1 MAKGYRN
8 TLFTS
13 VKTPRVPLN
22 RFDLSF
28 DRIGT
33 FKMGKLYP
41 IICKEMLPG
50 DRFRV
55 RTDSLVRT
63 MPLSSPAFGR
73 LRMYIHYFFVPNRLV
88 WDNWEDFI
96 TGGESGED
104 THVPPYLPWNKL
116 SSMDMLVRS
125 DNNGSGNWIYKPE
138 DGLVSAFGLPVQ
150 PYSGGNFAD
159 AGVLNGINTT
169 APVSALPFRG
179 YRLIWNEY
187 YRDQNVDDELDI
199 NASADGD
206 LSSNYK
212 ENGSNWKA
220 GLFGDLLSR
229 RWLKDYFTSALPTP
243 QRGPDVQLPIVGEGG
258 TIQADGPLKLMVQ
271 NQGTGGTTT
280 TSSVFTP
287 DLNVGLGNTTGI
299 GISSSVNDQFPVEKD
314 HSDLM
319 YASGLTTAGGSVVAA
334 TINDLRRAIALQR
347 FYEISARAGSRYIET
362 IMGHFHVR
370 SSDARLQRPEYLGGG
385 VTDINIGEVLQTS
398 ATDQTSPQ
406 GNMAGRG
413 FGVGRSNQCTY
424 RAEEHGYLFG
434 IMSIIPEPY
443 YFQGIDKDW
452 TRQSRVDYY
461 WPSFAHLGEQE
472 IDKSELCVC
481 SSDVDADMYGKLFGY
496 APRYAEYKFS
506 KNIITGLL
514 RGSLGNWTFARRIS
528 DPNLNAAL
536 LEVPQVNNP
545 FAVQDEDTDKFI
557 VWFSNEI
564 RALRPMPFFGTP
576 SI

>member
-41 IICKEMLPG
+41 VICKEMLPG

-88 WDNWEDFI
+88 WDHWEDFI

-104 THVPPYLPWNKL
+104 THVPPYVQW
-116 SSMDMLVRS
+116 SDLVGGDFQARS
-125 DNNGSGNWIYKPE
+125 KSDSAGNWTYTPE
-138 DGLVSAFGLPVQ
+138 DGLVAAFGLPVQ
-150 PYSGGNFAD
+150 PYAGSNVVE
-159 AGVLNGINTT
+159 AGVANGISTT

-187 YRDQNVDDELDI
+187 YRDQNVDDELPIATDKDGKYLI
-199 NASADGD
+199 DGIGDAGFKASI
-206 LSSNYK
+206 
-212 ENGSNWKA
+212 
-220 GLFGDLLSR
+220 FGDLLSR

-258 TIQADGPLKLMVQ
+258 TIQADGPLKLMIQ
-271 NQGTGGTTT
+271 NQGTGSTTT
-280 TSSVFTP
+280 SSSVFTP

-299 GISSSVNDQFPVEKD
+299 GISSSVDDQFPVEKD
-314 HSDLM
+314 HTDLM

-385 VTDINIGEVLQTS
+385 VTNIDIGEVLQTS

-413 FGVGRSNQCTY
+413 FGIGRSNQCTY

-443 YFQGIDKDW
+443 YYQGIDKEW

-472 IDKSELCVC
+472 IDKSELSVGT
-481 SSDVDADMYGKLFGY
+481 SDGETDTYGKLFGY

-514 RGSLGNWTFARRIS
+514 RGSLANWTFARKIS
-528 DPNLNAAL
+528 DPNLNAAF

-545 FAVQDEDTDKFI
+545 FAVQDEETDKFI
-557 VWFSNEI
+557 IWFYNDI

>member
-33 FKMGKLYP
+33 YKMGKLYP

-88 WDNWEDFI
+88 WDHWEDFI

-104 THVPPYLPWNKL
+104 THVSPYVQW
-116 SSMDMLVRS
+116 SDLVGGDFQSRS
-125 DNNGSGNWIYKPE
+125 KSDTEGNWTYKPE
-138 DGLVSAFGLPVQ
+138 DGLVAAFGLPAQ
-150 PYSGGNFAD
+150 PYAGSNVVE
-159 AGVLNGINTT
+159 AGVANGISTT
-169 APVSALPFRG
+169 TPVSVLPFRG

-187 YRDQNVDDELDI
+187 YRDQNVDDELPIDT
-199 NASADGD
+199 AADGKLD
-206 LSSNYK
+206 ITAWGDEK
-212 ENGSNWKA
+212 FKGSI
-220 GLFGDLLSR
+220 LGDLLSR

-258 TIQADGPLKLMVQ
+258 TIQADGPLKLMIQ
-271 NQGTGGTTT
+271 NQGVGSTTT

-314 HSDLM
+314 HTDLM

-385 VTDINIGEVLQTS
+385 VTDINVGEVLQTS

-413 FGVGRSNQCTY
+413 FGIGRSNQCTY

-434 IMSIIPEPY
+434 IMSIIPEPFY
-443 YFQGIDKDW
+443 YQGIDKEW

-472 IDKSELCVC
+472 IDKSELSVGT
-481 SSDVDADMYGKLFGY
+481 SDGETDTYGKLFGY

-514 RGSLGNWTFARRIS
+514 RGSLANWTFARKIS
-528 DPNLNAAL
+528 DPNLNAAF
-536 LEVPQVNNP
+536 LEIPQVNNP

-557 VWFSNEI
+557 IWLSNDI

>member
-1 MAKGYRN
+1 
-8 TLFTS
+8 
-13 VKTPRVPLN
+13 
-22 RFDLSF
+22 
-28 DRIGT
+28 
-33 FKMGKLYP
+33 MGKLYP

-104 THVPPYLPWNKL
+104 THVPPYVQW
-116 SSMDMLVRS
+116 SDLVGGDFQSRS
-125 DNNGSGNWIYKPE
+125 KSDGKGTWTYTPE
-138 DGLVSAFGLPVQ
+138 DGLVAAFGLPAQ
-150 PYSGGNFAD
+150 PYAGSNVAE
-159 AGVLNGINTT
+159 AGVANGISTT
-169 APVSALPFRG
+169 TPISALPFRG

-187 YRDQNVDDELDI
+187 YRDQNIDDELPVATDK
-199 NASADGD
+199 DGKYLID
-206 LSSNYK
+206 GIGDAAFKSSI
-212 ENGSNWKA
+212 
-220 GLFGDLLSR
+220 FGDLLSR

-258 TIQADGPLKLMVQ
+258 TIHADGPLKLMIQ
-271 NQGTGGTTT
+271 NQGTGSTTT

-314 HSDLM
+314 HTDLM

-413 FGVGRSNQCTY
+413 FGIGRSNQCTY

-443 YFQGIDKDW
+443 YYQGIDKEW

-472 IDKSELCVC
+472 IDKSELSVGT
-481 SSDVDADMYGKLFGY
+481 SDGETDTYGKLFGY

-514 RGSLGNWTFARRIS
+514 RGSLANWTFARKIS
-528 DPNLNAAL
+528 DPNLNAAF

-545 FAVQDEDTDKFI
+545 FAVQGEETDKFI
-557 VWFSNEI
+557 IWFSNDI

>member
-33 FKMGKLYP
+33 YKMGKLYP

-88 WDNWEDFI
+88 WDHWEDFI

-104 THVPPYLPWNKL
+104 THVPPYLPW
-116 SSMDMLVRS
+116 STLVGADFQARS
-125 DNNGSGNWIYKPE
+125 KSDATGNWTYKPE
-138 DGLVSAFGLPVQ
+138 DGLVAAFGLPAQ
-150 PYSGGNFAD
+150 PYAGNNVAE
-159 AGVLNGINTT
+159 AGVANGISTT
-169 APVSALPFRG
+169 TPVSVLPFRA

-187 YRDQNVDDELDI
+187 YRDQNVDDELPIDT
-199 NASADGD
+199 AADGEQD
-206 LSSNYK
+206 IAAWGDEK
-212 ENGSNWKA
+212 FKGSI
-220 GLFGDLLSR
+220 LGDLLSR

-258 TIQADGPLKLMVQ
+258 TIQADGPLKLLIQ
-271 NQGTGGTTT
+271 NKGTGSTTSP
-280 TSSVFTP
+280 SSVFSP

-314 HSDLM
+314 HTDLM

-385 VTDINIGEVLQTS
+385 VTDINVGEVLQTS

-413 FGVGRSNQCTY
+413 FGIGRSNQCTY

-434 IMSIIPEPY
+434 IMSIIPEPFY
-443 YFQGIDKDW
+443 YQGIDKEW

-472 IDKSELCVC
+472 IDKSELSVGT
-481 SSDVDADMYGKLFGY
+481 SDGETDTYGKLFGY

-514 RGSLGNWTFARRIS
+514 RGSLANWTFARKIS
-528 DPNLNAAL
+528 DPNLNAAF
-536 LEVPQVNNP
+536 LEIPQVNNP

-557 VWFSNEI
+557 VWLSNDI

>member
-1 MAKGYRN
+1 
-8 TLFTS
+8 
-13 VKTPRVPLN
+13 
-22 RFDLSF
+22 
-28 DRIGT
+28 
-33 FKMGKLYP
+33 MGKLYP

-104 THVPPYLPWNKL
+104 THVPPYVQW
-116 SSMDMLVRS
+116 SDLVGGDFQSRS
-125 DNNGSGNWIYKPE
+125 KSDSAGNWTYTPE
-138 DGLVSAFGLPVQ
+138 DGLVAAFGLPAQ
-150 PYSGGNFAD
+150 PYAGSNVVE
-159 AGVLNGINTT
+159 AGVANGISTT
-169 APVSALPFRG
+169 TPISALPFRG

-187 YRDQNVDDELDI
+187 YRDQNVDDELPIATDK
-199 NASADGD
+199 DGKYLID
-206 LSSNYK
+206 GIGDAAFK
-212 ENGSNWKA
+212 ESI
-220 GLFGDLLSR
+220 FGDLLSR

-258 TIQADGPLKLMVQ
+258 TIQADGPLKLMIQ
-271 NQGTGGTTT
+271 NQGTGSPTT
-280 TSSVFTP
+280 TSSVFAP

-299 GISSSVNDQFPVEKD
+299 GISSSVNDQFPIEKD
-314 HSDLM
+314 HTDLM

-398 ATDQTSPQ
+398 ATDGTSPQ

-443 YFQGIDKDW
+443 YYQGIDKDW
-452 TRQSRVDYY
+452 TRLSRVDYY

-472 IDKSELCVC
+472 IDKSELCVGT
-481 SSDVDADMYGKLFGY
+481 SDGETDTFGKLFGY

-514 RGSLGNWTFARRIS
+514 RGSLANWTFARKIS
-528 DPNLNAAL
+528 DPNLNAAF
-536 LEVPQVNNP
+536 LEIPQVNNP
-545 FAVQDEDTDKFI
+545 FAVQDEETDKFI
-557 VWFSNEI
+557 IWFSNDI

>member
-116 SSMDMLVRS
+116 SQTDISVRAKS
-125 DNNGSGNWIYKPE
+125 DAEGNWTYDPGDSIAA
-138 DGLVSAFGLPVQ
+138 AFGLPLQ
-150 PYSGGNFAD
+150 PFFGSMVSGGVA
-159 AGVLNGINTT
+159 NGSNTT
-169 APVSALPFRG
+169 TPVSALPFRG

-187 YRDQNVDDELDI
+187 YRDQNIDDELEI
-199 NASADGD
+199 NTSGDGD
-206 LSSNYK
+206 LSSSYP
-212 ENGSNWKA
+212 ENGSNWKE

-258 TIQADGPLKLMVQ
+258 TIQADGPLKLLIQ
-271 NQGTGGTTT
+271 NQGTGEISKN
-280 TSSVFTP
+280 TSAFVP
-287 DLNVGLGNTTGI
+287 DVNKGLGNTTSI
-299 GISSSVNDQFPVEKD
+299 NIAESSTDQFPLDVQ
-314 HSDLM
+314 HTDLM

-398 ATDQTSPQ
+398 ATDQTSRRVTWPDVVLVSVVRISVPIVQ
-406 GNMAGRG
+406 RNMAICSASC
-413 FGVGRSNQCTY
+413 RSFRSRTISKASTRIGLV
-424 RAEEHGYLFG
+424 RAVWITTGPLLLISE
-434 IMSIIPEPY
+434 
-443 YFQGIDKDW
+443 
-452 TRQSRVDYY
+452 SRRLTNR
-461 WPSFAHLGEQE
+461 SFVSVLPTEMWIHTVSCLVMLPGM
-472 IDKSELCVC
+472 LNT
-481 SSDVDADMYGKLFGY
+481 SSVRISLPVF
-496 APRYAEYKFS
+496 FVVHWL
-506 KNIITGLL
+506 TGLL
-514 RGSLGNWTFARRIS
+514 PVRSLI
-528 DPNLNAAL
+528 L
-536 LEVPQVNNP
+536 
-545 FAVQDEDTDKFI
+545 I
-557 VWFSNEI
+557 
-564 RALRPMPFFGTP
+564 
-576 SI
+576 

>member
-104 THVPPYLPWNKL
+104 THVPPYVAWNNL
-116 SSMDMLVRS
+116 SIANL
-125 DNNGSGNWIYKPE
+125 SGYASPGADDSIIYEPGN
-138 DGLVSAFGLPVQ
+138 GLVAAFGLPVQ
-150 PYSGGNFAD
+150 PSSGNTDTIGK
-159 AGVLNGINTT
+159 VNGITT
-169 APVSALPFRG
+169 TTPVSVLPFRA

-187 YRDQNVDDELDI
+187 YRDQNIDDELPID
-199 NASADGD
+199 SDVDGEYTFPF
-206 LSSNYK
+206 SYTSEAYR
-212 ENGSNWKA
+212 GSI
-220 GLFGDLLSR
+220 FGDLLSR

-258 TIQADGPLKLMVQ
+258 TIQADGPLKLMIQ
-271 NQGTGGTTT
+271 NEGTGGTTT
-280 TSSVFTP
+280 ASSVFTP

-314 HSDLM
+314 HTDLM
-319 YASGLTTAGGSVVAA
+319 YASGLMTAGGSVVAA

-472 IDKSELCVC
+472 IDKSELCVGDLN
-481 SSDVDADMYGKLFGY
+481 SGADQYGKLFGY

-514 RGSLGNWTFARRIS
+514 RGSLANWTFARSIS
-528 DPNLNAAL
+528 SPNLNAAF

-545 FAVQDEDTDKFI
+545 FAVRDEETDKFI
-557 VWFSNEI
+557 IWFSNDI

>member
-104 THVPPYLPWNKL
+104 THVPPYVAWNNL
-116 SSMDMLVRS
+116 SIANL
-125 DNNGSGNWIYKPE
+125 SGYASAGADDTIIYGPE
-138 DGLVSAFGLPVQ
+138 NGLVAAFGLPVQ
-150 PYSGGNFAD
+150 PSSGNTDTIGR
-159 AGVLNGINTT
+159 VNGISTT
-169 APVSALPFRG
+169 TPVSVLPFRA

-187 YRDQNVDDELDI
+187 YRDQNIDDELPID
-199 NASADGD
+199 SGVDGEYTFPF
-206 LSSNYK
+206 NYSP
-212 ENGSNWKA
+212 EEYRGSI
-220 GLFGDLLSR
+220 FGDLLSR

-258 TIQADGPLKLMVQ
+258 TIQADGPLKLMIQ
-271 NQGTGGTTT
+271 NDGTGGMTSA
-280 TSSVFTP
+280 SSVFTP
-287 DLNVGLGNTTGI
+287 DLNVGLGNTTSI

-314 HSDLM
+314 HTDLM

-398 ATDQTSPQ
+398 ATDPTSPQ

-472 IDKSELCVC
+472 IDKSELCV
-481 SSDVDADMYGKLFGY
+481 SDLNSGVNQYGKLFGY

-514 RGSLGNWTFARRIS
+514 RGSLANWTFARSIS
-528 DPNLNAAL
+528 SPNLNAAF

-545 FAVQDEDTDKFI
+545 FAVRDEDTDKFI

>member
-1 MAKGYRN
+1 
-8 TLFTS
+8 
-13 VKTPRVPLN
+13 
-22 RFDLSF
+22 
-28 DRIGT
+28 
-33 FKMGKLYP
+33 MGKLYP

-73 LRMYIHYFFVPNRLV
+73 LRMYVHYFFVPNRLV

-104 THVPPYLPWNKL
+104 THVPPYVQWSDLIGG
-116 SSMDMLVRS
+116 DFQARS
-125 DNNGSGNWIYKPE
+125 KSDTEGNWTYTPE
-138 DGLVSAFGLPVQ
+138 DGLVAAFGLPAQ
-150 PYSGGNFAD
+150 PYAGSNVVE
-159 AGVLNGINTT
+159 AGVANGISTT

-187 YRDQNVDDELDI
+187 YRDQNVDDELPIATDK
-199 NASADGD
+199 DGKYLID
-206 LSSNYK
+206 GIGDAAFK
-212 ENGSNWKA
+212 ESI
-220 GLFGDLLSR
+220 FGDLLSR

-258 TIQADGPLKLMVQ
+258 TIQADGPLKLMIQ
-271 NQGTGGTTT
+271 NQGTGSTTT

-314 HSDLM
+314 HTDLM

-362 IMGHFHVR
+362 IMGHFNVR

-385 VTDINIGEVLQTS
+385 VTDINVGEVLQTS
-398 ATDQTSPQ
+398 ATDETSPQ

-413 FGVGRSNQCTY
+413 FGIGRSNQCTY

-443 YFQGIDKDW
+443 YYQGIDKEW

-472 IDKSELCVC
+472 IDKSELSVGT
-481 SSDVDADMYGKLFGY
+481 SDGETDTFGQLFGY

-514 RGSLGNWTFARRIS
+514 RGSLANWTFARKIS
-528 DPNLNAAL
+528 DPNLNAAF

-545 FAVQDEDTDKFI
+545 FAVQDEETDKFI
-557 VWFSNEI
+557 IWFSNDI

>member
-1 MAKGYRN
+1 MADDK
-8 TLFTS
+8 L
-13 VKTPRVPLN
+13 KTGPEPPGP
-22 RFDLSF
+22 
-28 DRIGT
+28 DR
-33 FKMGKLYP
+33 
-41 IICKEMLPG
+41 PG
-50 DRFRV
+50 DAPV
-55 RTDSLVRT
+55 KEAPPIQEPPVQETDAPGKT
-63 MPLSSPAFGR
+63 QEPAAPG
-73 LRMYIHYFFVPNRLV
+73 
-88 WDNWEDFI
+88 
-96 TGGESGED
+96 TGPALQAEQSVIPGMGED
-104 THVPPYLPWNKL
+104 NPA
-116 SSMDMLVRS
+116 R
-125 DNNGSGNWIYKPE
+125 
-138 DGLVSAFGLPVQ
+138 
-150 PYSGGNFAD
+150 
-159 AGVLNGINTT
+159 
-169 APVSALPFRG
+169 SALGEVVVDFDKINELMSQRQAAAHGAVDKLKAPATDKDG
-179 YRLIWNEY
+179 KYLIGG
-187 YRDQNVDDELDI
+187 I
-199 NASADGD
+199 GD
-206 LSSNYK
+206 AAFKSSI
-212 ENGSNWKA
+212 
-220 GLFGDLLSR
+220 FGDLLSR

-258 TIQADGPLKLMVQ
+258 TIQADGPLKLMIQ
-271 NQGTGGTTT
+271 NQGTGSTTT

-314 HSDLM
+314 HTDLM

-413 FGVGRSNQCTY
+413 FGIGRSNQCTY

-443 YFQGIDKDW
+443 YYQGIDKEW

-472 IDKSELCVC
+472 IDKSELSVGT
-481 SSDVDADMYGKLFGY
+481 SDGETDTFGQLFGY

-514 RGSLGNWTFARRIS
+514 RGSLANWTFARKIS
-528 DPNLNAAL
+528 DPNLNAAF
-536 LEVPQVNNP
+536 LEIPQVNNP

-557 VWFSNEI
+557 IWFSNDI

>member
-1 MAKGYRN
+1 
-8 TLFTS
+8 
-13 VKTPRVPLN
+13 
-22 RFDLSF
+22 
-28 DRIGT
+28 
-33 FKMGKLYP
+33 MGKLYP

-104 THVPPYLPWNKL
+104 THVPPYVQW
-116 SSMDMLVRS
+116 SDLVGGDFQSRS
-125 DNNGSGNWIYKPE
+125 KSDGKGTWTYTPE
-138 DGLVSAFGLPVQ
+138 DGLVAAFGLPAQ
-150 PYSGGNFAD
+150 PYVGSNVAE
-159 AGVLNGINTT
+159 AGVANGISTT
-169 APVSALPFRG
+169 TPISALPFRG

-187 YRDQNVDDELDI
+187 YRDQNIDDELPVATDK
-199 NASADGD
+199 DGKYLID
-206 LSSNYK
+206 GIGDAAFKSSI
-212 ENGSNWKA
+212 
-220 GLFGDLLSR
+220 FGDLLSR

-258 TIQADGPLKLMVQ
+258 TIQADGPLKLMIQ
-271 NQGTGGTTT
+271 NQGTGSTTT

-314 HSDLM
+314 HTDLM

-413 FGVGRSNQCTY
+413 FGIGRSNQCTY

-443 YFQGIDKDW
+443 YYQGIDKEW

-472 IDKSELCVC
+472 IDKSELSVGT
-481 SSDVDADMYGKLFGY
+481 SDGETDTYGKLFGY

-514 RGSLGNWTFARRIS
+514 RGSLANWTFARKIS
-528 DPNLNAAL
+528 DPNLNAAF

-545 FAVQDEDTDKFI
+545 FAVQGEETDKFI
-557 VWFSNEI
+557 IWFSNDI

>member
-33 FKMGKLYP
+33 YKMGKLYP

-88 WDNWEDFI
+88 WDHWEDFI

-104 THVPPYLPWNKL
+104 THVPPYLPWSTLIGADFQARSK
-116 SSMDMLVRS
+116 S
-125 DNNGSGNWIYKPE
+125 DNAGNWTYKPE
-138 DGLVSAFGLPVQ
+138 DGLVAAFGLPAQ
-150 PYSGGNFAD
+150 PY
-159 AGVLNGINTT
+159 AGSNVAEVGVANGISTT
-169 APVSALPFRG
+169 TPVSVLPFRA

-187 YRDQNVDDELDI
+187 YRDQNVDDELPIDT
-199 NASADGD
+199 AADGEQD
-206 LSSNYK
+206 VTAWGDEK
-212 ENGSNWKA
+212 FKGSI
-220 GLFGDLLSR
+220 LGDLLSR

-258 TIQADGPLKLMVQ
+258 TIQADGPLKLMIQ
-271 NQGTGGTTT
+271 NQGTGSVTTD
-280 TSSVFTP
+280 SSVFTP
-287 DLNVGLGNTTGI
+287 DFNVGLGNTTGI
-299 GISSSVNDQFPVEKD
+299 GISNSVNDQFPVEKN
-314 HSDLM
+314 HTDLM

-398 ATDQTSPQ
+398 ATDQASPQ

-443 YFQGIDKDW
+443 YYQGIDKEW

-472 IDKSELCVC
+472 IDKSELSVGT
-481 SSDVDADMYGKLFGY
+481 SDGETNTYGKLFGY

-514 RGSLGNWTFARRIS
+514 RGSLANWTFARKIS
-528 DPNLNAAL
+528 DPNLNAAF
-536 LEVPQVNNP
+536 LEIPQVNNP

-557 VWFSNEI
+557 IWLSNDI

>member
-104 THVPPYLPWNKL
+104 THVPPYAQWSDLIGA
-116 SSMDMLVRS
+116 DFQARS
-125 DNNGSGNWIYKPE
+125 KSDDKGNWTYTPE
-138 DGLVSAFGLPVQ
+138 DGLVAAFGLPAQ
-150 PYSGGNFAD
+150 PYAGSNVAD
-159 AGVLNGINTT
+159 AGVANGISTT
-169 APVSALPFRG
+169 TPISVLPFRA

-187 YRDQNVDDELDI
+187 YRDQNVDDELPLST
-199 NASADGD
+199 AGDGRVD
-206 LSSNYK
+206 FTGWEDAGFK
-212 ENGSNWKA
+212 GSV
-220 GLFGDLLSR
+220 FGDLLSR

-258 TIQADGPLKLMVQ
+258 TIQADGPLKLLIQ
-271 NQGTGGTTT
+271 NKGTGSTTT
-280 TSSVFTP
+280 TSSVFAP

-314 HSDLM
+314 HTDLM

-398 ATDQTSPQ
+398 ATDETSPQ

-413 FGVGRSNQCTY
+413 FGIGRSNQCTY

-443 YFQGIDKDW
+443 YYQGIDKEW

-472 IDKSELCVC
+472 IDKSELSVGT
-481 SSDVDADMYGKLFGY
+481 SDGETDAYGKLFG
-496 APRYAEYKFS
+496 
-506 KNIITGLL
+506 
-514 RGSLGNWTFARRIS
+514 
-528 DPNLNAAL
+528 
-536 LEVPQVNNP
+536 
-545 FAVQDEDTDKFI
+545 
-557 VWFSNEI
+557 
-564 RALRPMPFFGTP
+564 
-576 SI
+576 

>member
-1 MAKGYRN
+1 
-8 TLFTS
+8 
-13 VKTPRVPLN
+13 
-22 RFDLSF
+22 
-28 DRIGT
+28 
-33 FKMGKLYP
+33 MGKLYP

-104 THVPPYLPWNKL
+104 THVPPYVQW
-116 SSMDMLVRS
+116 SDLVGGDFQARS
-125 DNNGSGNWIYKPE
+125 KSDSTGNWTYTPE
-138 DGLVSAFGLPVQ
+138 DGLVAAFGLPAQ
-150 PYSGGNFAD
+150 PYAGGNVVE
-159 AGVLNGINTT
+159 AGVANGISTT
-169 APVSALPFRG
+169 TPVSALPFRG

-187 YRDQNVDDELDI
+187 YRDQNVDDELPIATDK
-199 NASADGD
+199 DGKYLID
-206 LSSNYK
+206 GIGDAAFKKSI
-212 ENGSNWKA
+212 
-220 GLFGDLLSR
+220 FGDLLSR

-258 TIQADGPLKLMVQ
+258 TVQADGPLKLMVQ
-271 NQGTGGTTT
+271 NQGTGEI
-280 TSSVFTP
+280 SNPNSVLSPT
-287 DLNVGLGNTTGI
+287 LNVGLGGTTGI
-299 GISSSVNDQFPVEKD
+299 NISSTVNDQFPLEVQ
-314 HSDLM
+314 HTDLM

-385 VTDINIGEVLQTS
+385 VTNIDIGEVLQTS
-398 ATDQTSPQ
+398 ATDEASPQ

-413 FGVGRSNQCTY
+413 FGIGRSNQCTY

-443 YFQGIDKDW
+443 YYQGIDKEW

-472 IDKSELCVC
+472 IDKSELSVGT
-481 SSDVDADMYGKLFGY
+481 SDGETDTYGKLFGY

-514 RGSLGNWTFARRIS
+514 RGSLANWTFARKIS
-528 DPNLNAAL
+528 DPNLNAAF

-545 FAVQDEDTDKFI
+545 FAVQDEETDKFI
-557 VWFSNEI
+557 IWFFNDI

>member
-1 MAKGYRN
+1 
-8 TLFTS
+8 
-13 VKTPRVPLN
+13 
-22 RFDLSF
+22 
-28 DRIGT
+28 
-33 FKMGKLYP
+33 MGKLYP

-104 THVPPYLPWNKL
+104 THVPPYAQWSDLIGADFQ
-116 SSMDMLVRS
+116 SRS
-125 DNNGSGNWIYKPE
+125 KSDDQGNWTYKPE
-138 DGLVSAFGLPVQ
+138 DGLVAAFGLPAQ
-150 PYSGGNFAD
+150 PYAGSNVAE
-159 AGVLNGINTT
+159 AGVANGISTT
-169 APVSALPFRG
+169 TPISVLPFRG

-187 YRDQNVDDELDI
+187 YRDQNVDDELPL
-199 NASADGD
+199 STADDGRVDFTGWGD
-206 LSSNYK
+206 AGFK
-212 ENGSNWKA
+212 GSV
-220 GLFGDLLSR
+220 FGDLLSR

-258 TIQADGPLKLMVQ
+258 TIQADGPLKLMIQ
-271 NQGTGGTTT
+271 NQGTGSTTT

-287 DLNVGLGNTTGI
+287 DYNVGLGNTTGI

-314 HSDLM
+314 HTDLM

-398 ATDQTSPQ
+398 ATDGTSPQ

-413 FGVGRSNQCTY
+413 FGIGRSNQCIY

-443 YFQGIDKDW
+443 YYQGIDKEW

-472 IDKSELCVC
+472 IDKSELCVGT
-481 SSDVDADMYGKLFGY
+481 SDGETDTFGKLFGY

-514 RGSLGNWTFARRIS
+514 RGSLANWTFARKIS
-528 DPNLNAAL
+528 DPNLNAAF
-536 LEVPQVNNP
+536 LEIPQVNNP
-545 FAVQDEDTDKFI
+545 FAVQDEETDKFI
-557 VWFSNEI
+557 IWFSNDI

>member
-104 THVPPYLPWNKL
+104 THVPPYVQW
-116 SSMDMLVRS
+116 S
-125 DNNGSGNWIYKPE
+125 DLIGGDFQARLKSDGTGNWTYAPE
-138 DGLVSAFGLPVQ
+138 DGLVAAFGLPAQ
-150 PYSGGNFAD
+150 PYAGGNVVE
-159 AGVLNGINTT
+159 AGVANGISTT

-187 YRDQNVDDELDI
+187 YRDQNVDDELPIATDK
-199 NASADGD
+199 DGKYLID
-206 LSSNYK
+206 GIGDAAFK
-212 ENGSNWKA
+212 ESI
-220 GLFGDLLSR
+220 FGDLLSR

-258 TIQADGPLKLMVQ
+258 TIQADGPLKLMIQ
-271 NQGTGGTTT
+271 NQGTGEI
-280 TSSVFTP
+280 SNPNSVLSPT
-287 DLNVGLGNTTGI
+287 LNVGLGGTTGI
-299 GISSSVNDQFPVEKD
+299 NISSTANDQFPLDVQ
-314 HSDLM
+314 HTDLM

-413 FGVGRSNQCTY
+413 FGIGRSNQCTY

-443 YFQGIDKDW
+443 YYQGIDKEW

-472 IDKSELCVC
+472 IDKSELSVGT
-481 SSDVDADMYGKLFGY
+481 SDGETDTYGKLFGY

-514 RGSLGNWTFARRIS
+514 RGSLANWTFARKIS
-528 DPNLNAAL
+528 DPNLNAAF
-536 LEVPQVNNP
+536 LEIPQVNNP
-545 FAVQDEDTDKFI
+545 FAVQDEETDKFI
-557 VWFSNEI
+557 IWFSNDI

>member
-96 TGGESGED
+96 TGGESGQD
-104 THVPPYLPWNKL
+104 THVPPFISWKNL
-116 SSMDMLVRS
+116 SIGNL
-125 DNNGSGNWIYKPE
+125 SGYASPGENDTIIYKPE
-138 DGLVSAFGLPVQ
+138 NGLVAAFGLPVQ
-150 PYSGGNFAD
+150 PASGNSDIIAK
-159 AGVLNGINTT
+159 ANGFNTT
-169 APVSALPFRG
+169 TPVSVLPFRA

-187 YRDQNVDDELDI
+187 YRDQNVDDELPIDTDV
-199 NASADGD
+199 DGEYTFP
-206 LSSNYK
+206 SNYAP
-212 ENGSNWKA
+212 EQYRGTI
-220 GLFGDLLSR
+220 FGDLLSR

-258 TIQADGPLKLMVQ
+258 TIQADGPLKLMIQ
-271 NQGTGGTTT
+271 NQGTGSTTT

-398 ATDQTSPQ
+398 ATDGTSPQ

-413 FGVGRSNQCTY
+413 FGIGRSNQCIY

-443 YFQGIDKDW
+443 YYQGIDKEW

-472 IDKSELCVC
+472 IDKSELCVGT
-481 SSDVDADMYGKLFGY
+481 SDGETDAFGKLFGY

-514 RGSLGNWTFARRIS
+514 RGSLANWTFARKIS
-528 DPNLNAAL
+528 DPNLNAAF
-536 LEVPQVNNP
+536 LEIPQVNNP
-545 FAVQDEDTDKFI
+545 FAVQDEEMDKFI
-557 VWFSNEI
+557 IWFSNDI

>member
-88 WDNWEDFI
+88 WGNWEDFI

-104 THVPPYLPWNKL
+104 THVPPYAQWSDLIGA
-116 SSMDMLVRS
+116 DFQARS
-125 DNNGSGNWIYKPE
+125 KSDGTGNWTYTPE
-138 DGLVSAFGLPVQ
+138 DGLVAAFGLPAQ
-150 PYSGGNFAD
+150 PYAGGNVAD
-159 AGVLNGINTT
+159 AGVANGISTT
-169 APVSALPFRG
+169 TPISVLPFRG

-187 YRDQNVDDELDI
+187 YRDQNVDDELPL
-199 NASADGD
+199 STVGDGRVD
-206 LSSNYK
+206 FTGW
-212 ENGSNWKA
+212 EDAGFRGSV
-220 GLFGDLLSR
+220 FGDLLSR

-258 TIQADGPLKLMVQ
+258 TIQADGPLKLLIQ
-271 NQGTGGTTT
+271 NQGTGEITKN
-280 TSSVFTP
+280 TSAFVP
-287 DLNVGLGNTTGI
+287 DVNKGLGNTTSI
-299 GISSSVNDQFPVEKD
+299 NIAESPTDQFPLDVQ

-398 ATDQTSPQ
+398 ATDETSPQ

-413 FGVGRSNQCTY
+413 FGIGRSNQCTY

-443 YFQGIDKDW
+443 YYQGIDKEW

-472 IDKSELCVC
+472 IDKSELSV
-481 SSDVDADMYGKLFGY
+481 STSDGETDTYGRLFGY

-514 RGSLGNWTFARRIS
+514 RGSLANWTFARKIS
-528 DPNLNAAL
+528 DPNLNAAF

-545 FAVQDEDTDKFI
+545 FAVQDEETDKFI
-557 VWFSNEI
+557 IWFSNDI

>member
-96 TGGESGED
+96 TGGESGQD
-104 THVPPYLPWNKL
+104 THVPPFISWKNL
-116 SSMDMLVRS
+116 ST
-125 DNNGSGNWIYKPE
+125 GNLTGYASPGENDTIIYKPE
-138 DGLVSAFGLPVQ
+138 NGLVAAFGLPVQ
-150 PYSGGNFAD
+150 PVSGNPDIIAK
-159 AGVLNGINTT
+159 ANGFNTT
-169 APVSALPFRG
+169 TPVSALPFRA

-187 YRDQNVDDELDI
+187 YRDQNVDDELPVDTDV
-199 NASADGD
+199 DGEYTFP
-206 LSSNYK
+206 SNFTPEQYR
-212 ENGSNWKA
+212 GSI
-220 GLFGDLLSR
+220 FGDLLSR

-258 TIQADGPLKLMVQ
+258 TIQADGPLKLLIQ
-271 NQGTGGTTT
+271 NEGTGSTTT
-280 TSSVFTP
+280 TSSVFAP

-299 GISSSVNDQFPVEKD
+299 GISSSVNDQFPVERD
-314 HSDLM
+314 HADLM

-398 ATDQTSPQ
+398 ATDGTSPQ

-413 FGVGRSNQCTY
+413 FGIGRSNQCIY

-443 YFQGIDKDW
+443 YYQGIDKEW

-481 SSDVDADMYGKLFGY
+481 TSDGGTDAFGKLFGY

-514 RGSLGNWTFARRIS
+514 RGSLANWTFARKIS
-528 DPNLNAAL
+528 DPNLNAAF
-536 LEVPQVNNP
+536 LEIPQVNNP
-545 FAVQDEDTDKFI
+545 FAVQDEEMDKFI
-557 VWFSNEI
+557 IWFSNDI

>member
-104 THVPPYLPWNKL
+104 THVPPYVAWNNL
-116 SSMDMLVRS
+116 SIANL
-125 DNNGSGNWIYKPE
+125 SGYASAGADDTIIYGPE
-138 DGLVSAFGLPVQ
+138 NGLVAAFGLPVQ
-150 PYSGGNFAD
+150 PSSGNVDTIGK
-159 AGVLNGINTT
+159 VNGITT
-169 APVSALPFRG
+169 TTPVSVLPFRA

-187 YRDQNVDDELDI
+187 YRDQNIDDELPID
-199 NASADGD
+199 SDVDGEYTFPF
-206 LSSNYK
+206 NYTP
-212 ENGSNWKA
+212 EQYRGSI
-220 GLFGDLLSR
+220 FGDLLSR

-258 TIQADGPLKLMVQ
+258 TIQADGPLKLMIQ
-271 NQGTGGTTT
+271 NEGTGGTTT

-314 HSDLM
+314 HTDLM

-472 IDKSELCVC
+472 IDKSELCV
-481 SSDVDADMYGKLFGY
+481 SDFNSGVDQHGKLFGY

-514 RGSLGNWTFARRIS
+514 RGSLANWTFARSIS
-528 DPNLNAAL
+528 SPNLNAAF

-545 FAVQDEDTDKFI
+545 FAVKDEGTDKFI
-557 VWFSNEI
+557 IWFSNDI

>member
-33 FKMGKLYP
+33 YRMGKLYP

-88 WDNWEDFI
+88 WDHWEDFI

-104 THVPPYLPWNKL
+104 THVPPYVQW
-116 SSMDMLVRS
+116 SDLVGGDFQARS
-125 DNNGSGNWIYKPE
+125 KSDTEGNWTYKPE
-138 DGLVSAFGLPVQ
+138 DGLVAAFGLPAQ
-150 PYSGGNFAD
+150 PYAGSNVSE
-159 AGVLNGINTT
+159 AGVANGISTT
-169 APVSALPFRG
+169 TPVSALPFRG

-187 YRDQNVDDELDI
+187 YRDQNVDDELSIATDK
-199 NASADGD
+199 DGRYLID
-206 LSSNYK
+206 GMGDAAFK
-212 ENGSNWKA
+212 ESI
-220 GLFGDLLSR
+220 FGDLLSR

-258 TIQADGPLKLMVQ
+258 TIQADGPLKLLIQ
-271 NQGTGGTTT
+271 NKGTGSITSN
-280 TSSVFTP
+280 SSVFSP
-287 DLNVGLGNTTGI
+287 DFNVGLGNTTGI
-299 GISSSVNDQFPVEKD
+299 GISSSVTDQFPVEKD
-314 HSDLM
+314 HTDLM

-385 VTDINIGEVLQTS
+385 VTDINVGEVLQTS
-398 ATDQTSPQ
+398 ATDQISPQ

-413 FGVGRSNQCTY
+413 FGIGRSNQCTY

-434 IMSIIPEPY
+434 IMSIIPEPFY
-443 YFQGIDKDW
+443 YQGIDKEW

-472 IDKSELCVC
+472 IDKSELSVGT
-481 SSDVDADMYGKLFGY
+481 SDGETDTYGKLFGY

-506 KNIITGLL
+506 KNVITGLL
-514 RGSLGNWTFARRIS
+514 RGSLANWTFARKIS
-528 DPNLNAAL
+528 DPNLNAAF
-536 LEVPQVNNP
+536 LEIPQVNNP

-557 VWFSNEI
+557 IWLSNDI

>member
-96 TGGESGED
+96 TGGESGQD
-104 THVPPYLPWNKL
+104 THVPPFISWKNL
-116 SSMDMLVRS
+116 STGNL
-125 DNNGSGNWIYKPE
+125 SGYVSPGENDSIIYKPE
-138 DGLVSAFGLPVQ
+138 NGLVAAFGLPVQ
-150 PYSGGNFAD
+150 PASGNFDIVAK
-159 AGVLNGINTT
+159 ANGLNTT
-169 APVSALPFRG
+169 TPVSVLPFRA

-187 YRDQNVDDELDI
+187 YRDQNVDDELPVDTDV
-199 NASADGD
+199 DGEYTFPN
-206 LSSNYK
+206 NYTP
-212 ENGSNWKA
+212 EQYRGSI
-220 GLFGDLLSR
+220 FGDLLSR

-258 TIQADGPLKLMVQ
+258 TIQADGPLKLMIQ
-271 NQGTGGTTT
+271 NEGTGGTTT

-443 YFQGIDKDW
+443 YFQGIDKEW

-472 IDKSELCVC
+472 IDKSELCVGT
-481 SSDVDADMYGKLFGY
+481 SDGGTDTYGKLFGY

-514 RGSLGNWTFARRIS
+514 RGSLGNWTFARNIS
-528 DPNLNAAL
+528 DPNLNAAF

-545 FAVQDEDTDKFI
+545 FAVQDEDADKFI

>member
-1 MAKGYRN
+1 
-8 TLFTS
+8 
-13 VKTPRVPLN
+13 
-22 RFDLSF
+22 
-28 DRIGT
+28 
-33 FKMGKLYP
+33 MGKLYP

-104 THVPPYLPWNKL
+104 THVPPYVQW
-116 SSMDMLVRS
+116 SDLVGGDFQARS
-125 DNNGSGNWIYKPE
+125 KSDSTGNWTYTPE
-138 DGLVSAFGLPVQ
+138 EGLVAAFGLPAQ
-150 PYSGGNFAD
+150 PYAGGNVVE
-159 AGVLNGINTT
+159 AGIANGISTT
-169 APVSALPFRG
+169 TPVSALPFRG

-187 YRDQNVDDELDI
+187 YRDQNVDDELPIATDK
-199 NASADGD
+199 DGKYLID
-206 LSSNYK
+206 GIGDAAFK
-212 ENGSNWKA
+212 ESI
-220 GLFGDLLSR
+220 FGDLLSR

-258 TIQADGPLKLMVQ
+258 TIQADGPLKLMIQ
-271 NQGTGGTTT
+271 NQGTGSITT

-314 HSDLM
+314 HTDLM

-385 VTDINIGEVLQTS
+385 VTNIDIGEVLQTS
-398 ATDQTSPQ
+398 STDEASPQ

-413 FGVGRSNQCTY
+413 FGIGRSNQCTY

-443 YFQGIDKDW
+443 YYQGIDKEW

-472 IDKSELCVC
+472 IDKSELSVGT
-481 SSDVDADMYGKLFGY
+481 SDGETDAYGKLFGY

-506 KNIITGLL
+506 KNVITGLL
-514 RGSLGNWTFARRIS
+514 RGSLANWTFARKIS
-528 DPNLNAAL
+528 DPNLNAAF

-545 FAVQDEDTDKFI
+545 FAVQDEETDKFI
-557 VWFSNEI
+557 IWFSNDI

>member
-1 MAKGYRN
+1 
-8 TLFTS
+8 
-13 VKTPRVPLN
+13 
-22 RFDLSF
+22 
-28 DRIGT
+28 
-33 FKMGKLYP
+33 MGKLYP

-96 TGGESGED
+96 TGGESGQD
-104 THVPPYLPWNKL
+104 THVPPFISWKNL
-116 SSMDMLVRS
+116 ST
-125 DNNGSGNWIYKPE
+125 GNLTGYASPGENDTIIYKPE
-138 DGLVSAFGLPVQ
+138 NGLVAAFGLPVQ
-150 PYSGGNFAD
+150 PVSGNPDIIAK
-159 AGVLNGINTT
+159 ANGFNTT
-169 APVSALPFRG
+169 TPVSALPFRA

-187 YRDQNVDDELDI
+187 YRDQNVDDELPVDTDV
-199 NASADGD
+199 DGEYTFP
-206 LSSNYK
+206 SNFTPEHYR
-212 ENGSNWKA
+212 GSI
-220 GLFGDLLSR
+220 FGDLLSR

-258 TIQADGPLKLMVQ
+258 TIQADGPLKLLIQ
-271 NQGTGGTTT
+271 NEGTGSTTT
-280 TSSVFTP
+280 TSSVFAP

-299 GISSSVNDQFPVEKD
+299 GISSSVNDQFPVERD
-314 HSDLM
+314 HADLM

-398 ATDQTSPQ
+398 ATDGTSPQ

-413 FGVGRSNQCTY
+413 FGIGRSNQCIY

-443 YFQGIDKDW
+443 YYQGIDKEW

-472 IDKSELCVC
+472 IDKSELCVGT
-481 SSDVDADMYGKLFGY
+481 SDGGTDVFGKLFGY

-514 RGSLGNWTFARRIS
+514 RGSLANWTFARKIS
-528 DPNLNAAL
+528 DPNLNAAF
-536 LEVPQVNNP
+536 LEIPQVNNP
-545 FAVQDEDTDKFI
+545 FAVQDEEMDKFI
-557 VWFSNEI
+557 IWFSNDI

>member
-96 TGGESGED
+96 TGGESGQD
-104 THVPPYLPWNKL
+104 THVPPFISWKNL
-116 SSMDMLVRS
+116 SIGNL
-125 DNNGSGNWIYKPE
+125 SGYVSPGENDSIIYKPE
-138 DGLVSAFGLPVQ
+138 NGLVAAFGLPAQ
-150 PYSGGNFAD
+150 PASGNFDIVAK
-159 AGVLNGINTT
+159 ANGFNTT
-169 APVSALPFRG
+169 TPVSVLPFRA

-187 YRDQNVDDELDI
+187 YRDQNVDDELPVDTDV
-199 NASADGD
+199 DGEYTFP
-206 LSSNYK
+206 SNYTP
-212 ENGSNWKA
+212 EQYRGSI
-220 GLFGDLLSR
+220 FGDLLSR

-258 TIQADGPLKLMVQ
+258 TIQADGPLKLMIQ
-271 NQGTGGTTT
+271 NQGAGSTTT
-280 TSSVFTP
+280 SSSVFTP

-299 GISSSVNDQFPVEKD
+299 GISSSVNDQFPVERN
-314 HSDLM
+314 HADLM

-398 ATDQTSPQ
+398 ATDGTSPQ

-413 FGVGRSNQCTY
+413 FGIGRSNQCIY

-443 YFQGIDKDW
+443 YYQGVDKEW

-472 IDKSELCVC
+472 IDKSELCVGT
-481 SSDVDADMYGKLFGY
+481 SDGEQDAFGKLFGY

-514 RGSLGNWTFARRIS
+514 RGSLANWTFARKIS
-528 DPNLNAAL
+528 DPNLNAAF
-536 LEVPQVNNP
+536 LEIPQVNNP
-545 FAVQDEDTDKFI
+545 FAVQDEEMDKFI
-557 VWFSNEI
+557 IWFSNDI

>member
-13 VKTPRVPLN
+13 VKTPSVPLN

-33 FKMGKLYP
+33 YRMGKLYP

-88 WDNWEDFI
+88 WDHWEDFI

-104 THVPPYLPWNKL
+104 THVPPYVQW
-116 SSMDMLVRS
+116 SDLVGGDFQARS
-125 DNNGSGNWIYKPE
+125 KSDTEGNWTYKPE
-138 DGLVSAFGLPVQ
+138 DGLVAAFGLPAQ
-150 PYSGGNFAD
+150 PYAGSNVAE
-159 AGVLNGINTT
+159 AGVANGISTT
-169 APVSALPFRG
+169 TPVSALPFRG

-187 YRDQNVDDELDI
+187 YRDQNVDDELSIATDK
-199 NASADGD
+199 DGRYLID
-206 LSSNYK
+206 GIGDAAFK
-212 ENGSNWKA
+212 ESI
-220 GLFGDLLSR
+220 FGDLLSR

-258 TIQADGPLKLMVQ
+258 TIQADGPLKLLIQ
-271 NQGTGGTTT
+271 NKGTGSTTT
-280 TSSVFTP
+280 TSSVFAP

-314 HSDLM
+314 HTDLM

-385 VTDINIGEVLQTS
+385 VTDINVGEVLQTS

-413 FGVGRSNQCTY
+413 FGIGRSNQCTY

-434 IMSIIPEPY
+434 IMSIIPEPFY
-443 YFQGIDKDW
+443 YQGIDKEW

-472 IDKSELCVC
+472 IDKSELSVGT
-481 SSDVDADMYGKLFGY
+481 SDGETDTYGKLFGY

-506 KNIITGLL
+506 KNVITGLL
-514 RGSLGNWTFARRIS
+514 RGSLANWTFARKIS
-528 DPNLNAAL
+528 DPNLNAAF
-536 LEVPQVNNP
+536 LEIPQVNNP

-557 VWFSNEI
+557 IWLSNDI

>member
-104 THVPPYLPWNKL
+104 THVPPYAQWSDLIGA
-116 SSMDMLVRS
+116 DFQARS
-125 DNNGSGNWIYKPE
+125 KSDGKGNWTYTPE
-138 DGLVSAFGLPVQ
+138 DGLVAAFGLPAQ
-150 PYSGGNFAD
+150 PYAGSNVAD
-159 AGVLNGINTT
+159 AGVANGISTT
-169 APVSALPFRG
+169 TPISVLPFRA

-187 YRDQNVDDELDI
+187 YRDQNVDDELPLST
-199 NASADGD
+199 AGDGRVD
-206 LSSNYK
+206 FTGWEDAGFK
-212 ENGSNWKA
+212 GSV
-220 GLFGDLLSR
+220 FGDLLSH

-258 TIQADGPLKLMVQ
+258 TIQADGPLKLLIQ
-271 NQGTGGTTT
+271 NKGTGSTTT

-299 GISSSVNDQFPVEKD
+299 GISSSVNDQFPVEQN
-314 HSDLM
+314 HTDLM

-398 ATDQTSPQ
+398 ATDETSPQ

-413 FGVGRSNQCTY
+413 FGIGRSNQCTY

-443 YFQGIDKDW
+443 YYQGIDKEW

-472 IDKSELCVC
+472 IDKSELSVGT
-481 SSDVDADMYGKLFGY
+481 SDGETDAYGKLFGY

-514 RGSLGNWTFARRIS
+514 RGSLANWTFARKIS
-528 DPNLNAAL
+528 DPNLNAAF

-545 FAVQDEDTDKFI
+545 FAVQDEEMDKFI
-557 VWFSNEI
+557 IWLSNDI

>member
-1 MAKGYRN
+1 
-8 TLFTS
+8 
-13 VKTPRVPLN
+13 
-22 RFDLSF
+22 
-28 DRIGT
+28 
-33 FKMGKLYP
+33 MGKLYP

-104 THVPPYLPWNKL
+104 THVPPYVQWSDLIGA
-116 SSMDMLVRS
+116 DFQARS
-125 DNNGSGNWIYKPE
+125 KSDTVGNWTYKPE
-138 DGLVSAFGLPVQ
+138 DGLVAAFGLPAQ
-150 PYSGGNFAD
+150 PYAGSNVVE
-159 AGVLNGINTT
+159 AGVANGISTT
-169 APVSALPFRG
+169 TPISELPFRG

-187 YRDQNVDDELDI
+187 YRDQNVDDELPIDT
-199 NASADGD
+199 AADGKLD
-206 LSSNYK
+206 ISAWGDDK
-212 ENGSNWKA
+212 FKGSI
-220 GLFGDLLSR
+220 LGDLLSR

-258 TIQADGPLKLMVQ
+258 TIQADGPLKLMIQ
-271 NQGTGGTTT
+271 NKGTGSTTT

-299 GISSSVNDQFPVEKD
+299 GISSSVNDQFPVEKA
-314 HSDLM
+314 HTDLM

-385 VTDINIGEVLQTS
+385 VTDINVGEVLQTS

-413 FGVGRSNQCTY
+413 FGIGRSNQCTY

-434 IMSIIPEPY
+434 IMSIIPEPFY
-443 YFQGIDKDW
+443 YQGVDKEW

-472 IDKSELCVC
+472 IDKSELSVGT
-481 SSDVDADMYGKLFGY
+481 SDGETDTYGKLFGY

-514 RGSLGNWTFARRIS
+514 RGSLANWTFARKIS
-528 DPNLNAAL
+528 DPNLNAAF
-536 LEVPQVNNP
+536 LEIPQVNNP

-557 VWFSNEI
+557 IWLSNDI